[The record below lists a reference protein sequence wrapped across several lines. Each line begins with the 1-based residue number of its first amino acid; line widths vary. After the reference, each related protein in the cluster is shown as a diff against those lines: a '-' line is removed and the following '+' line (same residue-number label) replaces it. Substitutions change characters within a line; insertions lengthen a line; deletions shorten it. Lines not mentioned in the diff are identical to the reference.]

1 MRHVAASCGLVLV
14 AATSASAIVTY
25 QDGTFSNANWVIETT
40 TIGGGGSGSGVQ
52 VSGMGIPGE
61 ARRVT
66 SSVNATPGS
75 GILQFHRYGTTQ
87 ATRYD
92 PAALGEIGSVSFDL
106 DAKMISGFGDG
117 QGITVALK
125 QGQNIY
131 AGPGRVTGSSGA
143 WVHIALQGLSA
154 SDFTRLDGQPGSPD
168 FSATGLPIRFGFVT
182 SNSTTGGAYSIVAD
196 YDNFLVRV
204 APPCAADFNRDGGID
219 GGDVSA
225 FFEAWESGNAA
236 ADVNLDGGVDGSD
249 VGAFFAVWESG
260 GC

>member
-1 MRHVAASCGLVLV
+1 MRSAAASCLLVLI

-40 TIGGGGSGSGVQ
+40 SIGGGGTGSGVQ
-52 VSGMGIPGE
+52 VSGVGTPGE

-66 SSVNATPGS
+66 SSVNAPAGS
-75 GILQFHRYGTTQ
+75 AILQFHRYGTSQ

-92 PAALGEIGSVSFDL
+92 PAVLGEIGDVSFDI
-106 DAKMISGFGDG
+106 DARMVSGFGDG
-117 QGITVALK
+117 QGLTIALK
-125 QGQNIY
+125 QGQLVY
-131 AGPGRVTGSSGA
+131 AGPGMATGSSGV
-143 WVHIALQGLSA
+143 WVHRSLRGLSA
-154 SDFTRLDGQPGSPD
+154 SDFTRIDGQPGEPD

-182 SNSTTGGAYSIVAD
+182 SHATTGGAYSIVVD

-225 FFEAWESGNAA
+225 FFEAWESGSAA